1 MPKRWLVSSAKLS
14 LATLSVAAS
23 TVATGQATNDV
34 DLTLVLAVDCSYS
47 VDDGEFTLQMQGL
60 ARAFVSHEVAAAIES
75 GPRRRIAVTLVQW
88 AGVGEQR
95 VVVPWTLV
103 ANDGSAEK
111 FALMLSQTPRVV
123 GPGSTSISSA
133 IDLSVQATLAAPFR
147 GDRAV
152 IDVSSDGTNNNGG
165 PVEPAR
171 DRAVFAGITVNGLVI
186 MSEVFYLD
194 LYFKNLSLIH
204 I

>member
-1 MPKRWLVSSAKLS
+1 M
-14 LATLSVAAS
+14 
-23 TVATGQATNDV
+23 
-34 DLTLVLAVDCSYS
+34 
-47 VDDGEFTLQMQGL
+47 
-60 ARAFVSHEVAAAIES
+60 AAAIES

-133 IDLSVQATLAAPFR
+133 GAARPVATTLVRGARSRMAPATSAAP
-147 GDRAV
+147 
-152 IDVSSDGTNNNGG
+152 IH
-165 PVEPAR
+165 P
-171 DRAVFAGITVNGLVI
+171 
-186 MSEVFYLD
+186 YLTR
-194 LYFKNLSLIH
+194 
-204 I
+204 